1 MKIVKFKYILGLFLL
16 LVAFSSCK
24 DDSSSEEKEEEAMI
38 INYKKDRIKLKIEY
52 YADTASKEKF
62 KEEWTFDD
70 KKRIVSYIKYE
81 DGAIIE
87 KNSDY
92 SYIKEDGKYKQSFTK
107 SFYSIGY
114 SLPNKTDRI
123 TNTYLD
129 STYNKIL
136 QEKQI
141 GLYDSTR
148 TEYEYNNVGLEIRKT
163 TYKDGKMV
171 TDQSEYNYPGL
182 VCEYTE
188 SSYILNKWEEC
199 KHKIEY
205 LNPYYNLISSE
216 TIYDDS
222 NKERERTQYVYDKM
236 GRITQKEYYYEGE
249 LEQKFTN
256 FEYTENGVTY
266 INNNLYEEESTTIK
280 EVYLK

>member
-52 YADTASKEKF
+52 YADSASKEKL

-92 SYIKEDGKYKQSFTK
+92 SYIKEDGKYKQLFTK
-107 SFYSIGY
+107 CNYSPNY
-114 SLPNKTDRI
+114 SVPNKTDRI

-141 GLYDSTR
+141 GIYDSTR

-163 TYKDGKMV
+163 KYVDGKMV
-171 TDQSEYNYPGL
+171 TDQSEYNYAGL
-182 VCEYTE
+182 VCVYTE
-188 SSYILNKWEEC
+188 SSYILNKWEKF

-205 LNPYYNLISSE
+205 LNPYYTLISSE
-216 TIYDDS
+216 TIYDES
-222 NKERERTQYVYDKM
+222 NNERERTQYAYNTM
-236 GRITQKEYYYEGE
+236 GRIVQKAYYYEGE
-249 LEQKFTN
+249 LEQTCTN
-256 FEYTENGVTY
+256 FKYTDYGVTY
-266 INNNLYEEESTTIK
+266 INSNLYEEESTIIT